1 MSDQP
6 NVLLN
11 DGRKIPQIGLGV
23 FQMPPEDTERLTAT
37 AIAVGYRSVDTA
49 AFYRNEDGVGA
60 AIKASGKD
68 VFVTSKLWIDD
79 FGYDKA
85 LAGLDRTLA
94 NLGRDSIDLYL
105 LHWPAPARDLYV
117 ESWKA
122 LIKARE
128 EGKVRSIGVSNFLP
142 EHLDRIIGET
152 GVVPAVNQVELNP
165 GFQQQSLREY
175 HAAHGIAT
183 ESWAPLGRGR
193 LLEDATIAKIAE
205 KHGRTVPQVLIRWH
219 IESGLIV
226 IPKTSSEARLR
237 ENLAALDFRL
247 DEVDMAVIAAMDDP
261 DGRHGP
267 DPRTLGE

>member
-1 MSDQP
+1 MSEQP
-6 NVLLN
+6 TILLN

-23 FQMPPEDTERLTAT
+23 FQMPPEDTERLV
-37 AIAVGYRSVDTA
+37 AIAIDVGYRSVDTA

-60 AIKASGKD
+60 AVNASGKG
-68 VFVTSKLWIDD
+68 VFITSKLWIDD

-94 NLGRDSIDLYL
+94 NLGRDSVDLYL

-122 LIKARE
+122 LVKARE
-128 EGKVRSIGVSNFLP
+128 EGRARSIGVSNFLP

-165 GFQQQSLREY
+165 GFQQRALREY
-175 HAAHGIAT
+175 HAAHGIVT

-193 LLEDATIAKIAE
+193 LLEDPTIAGIAA
-205 KHGRTVPQVLIRWH
+205 KHGRTTAQVLTRWH

-247 DEVDMAVIAAMDDP
+247 DDEDMAIIAGLDDP
-261 DGRHGP
+261 NGRHGP
-267 DPRTLGE
+267 DPRTLGA

>member
-6 NVLLN
+6 TILLN

-23 FQMPPEDTERLTAT
+23 FLMPPEDTERLVRT
-37 AIAVGYRSVDTA
+37 AIDSGYRSVDTA
-49 AFYRNEDGVGA
+49 AYYRNEDGVGA
-60 AIKASGKD
+60 AVDASGEEI
-68 VFVTSKLWIDD
+68 FVTTKLWIDD
-79 FGYDKA
+79 FGLDRA
-85 LAGLDRTLA
+85 LAALDHSLA
-94 NLGRDSIDLYL
+94 QLGRDSVDLFL
-105 LHWPAPARDLYV
+105 LHWPAPSRDLYV

-122 LIKARE
+122 LIEARDAGKA
-128 EGKVRSIGVSNFLP
+128 KSIGVSNFLP

-165 GFQQQSLREY
+165 GFQQRALREY

-193 LLEDATIAKIAE
+193 LLDDPVIAE
-205 KHGRTVPQVLIRWH
+205 IAARHGRTPAQILIRWH

-226 IPKTSSEARLR
+226 IPKASSEGRLR

-247 DEVDMAVIAAMDDP
+247 DDGDMANIAGLDRA

-267 DPRTLGE
+267 DPMSM